1 MDNGNK
7 KLRRSRT
14 DKMLAGVCAGLAD
27 FFGLDISLVRIVY
40 ALATVFTA
48 FAGIPVYII
57 MWIIIPQENVYY
69 RQD

>member
-27 FFGLDISLVRIVY
+27 FFGLDVSLVRIVY